1 MKNEES
7 LGQVLRSWL
16 KDDRF
21 RRKVMEAKIIQGW
34 PVICGAMIAADT
46 TQLRMEGRVLT
57 IMVRSAPLKQEL
69 LMGKDLLLKHIEEY
83 LGENYV
89 QDVKIY

>member
-1 MKNEES
+1 
-7 LGQVLRSWL
+7 
-16 KDDRF
+16 
-21 RRKVMEAKIIQGW
+21 
-34 PVICGAMIAADT
+34 MIAADT
-46 TQLRMEGRVLT
+46 TQLRLEGRVLT

-83 LGENYV
+83 LGESYV

>member
-16 KDDRF
+16 KDDRI

-34 PVICGAMIAADT
+34 PVICGSMIAADT
-46 TQLRMEGRVLT
+46 TQLRLDGRVLT

>member
-16 KDDRF
+16 KDDRI

-34 PVICGAMIAADT
+34 PVICGSMIAADT
-46 TQLRMEGRVLT
+46 TQLRLEGRVLT